1 MKKEVQNIYDLH
13 EQSVQWINEIEF
25 MADEE
30 VFLEH
35 LLSAHFL
42 DLSTSKLYDTTQK
55 LIRKLKESGNLGKD
69 LMERIRAH
77 NKHVGVVIETFN
89 KEYDNAV
96 DREHQAI
103 KKDLDNYILKF
114 RFVKKKIFN
123 IIKEIMKDHKQ
134 KLLINKT

>member
-13 EQSVQWINEIEF
+13 EQTVQWINEIEF

-42 DLSTSKLYDTTQK
+42 DLSSSKLYDTTQK

-69 LMERIRAH
+69 LMKRILAH
-77 NKHVGVVIETFN
+77 NKHVSVVIETFN
-89 KEYDNAV
+89 KEYDKEI
-96 DREHQAI
+96 DREHQSI
-103 KKDLDNYILKF
+103 KKDLDSYVLKF

-134 KLLINKT
+134 KLLISKT